1 MHYIKNDNLPEWV
14 ELYHAVNQ
22 MVLEI
27 GENGGVTSKDD
38 VFNRVMD
45 ALYEI
50 DGGVYNKR
58 MKGEI

>member
-1 MHYIKNDNLPEWV
+1 MQYIKNDNLPEWV

-22 MVLEI
+22 MLLEI
-27 GENGGVTSKDD
+27 GENGGVTPKDD

>member
-1 MHYIKNDNLPEWV
+1 MQYIKNDNLPEWV

>member
-1 MHYIKNDNLPEWV
+1 MNQDWV

-22 MVLEI
+22 MLLEI
-27 GENGGVTSKDD
+27 GENGGVTPKDD
-38 VFNRVMD
+38 VVSRVMD

>member
-1 MHYIKNDNLPEWV
+1 MTSDWV

>member
-1 MHYIKNDNLPEWV
+1 MQYIKNDNLPEWV

-58 MKGEI
+58 MGQ